1 MGIVG
6 AFAGLVVM
14 ITMMNCMPLPPNTPP
29 QAQAMLKPMMAV
41 GAIFGM
47 VFALAYPT
55 FVLIWFTRAGVR
67 RDVAQWPRP
76 GAAQWP

>member
-1 MGIVG
+1 MQ
-6 AFAGLVVM
+6 
-14 ITMMNCMPLPPNTPP
+14 MPANSPP

-55 FVLIWFTRAGVR
+55 FALIWFTRPKVTEHIR
-67 RDVAQWPRP
+67 TWTS
-76 GAAQWP
+76 